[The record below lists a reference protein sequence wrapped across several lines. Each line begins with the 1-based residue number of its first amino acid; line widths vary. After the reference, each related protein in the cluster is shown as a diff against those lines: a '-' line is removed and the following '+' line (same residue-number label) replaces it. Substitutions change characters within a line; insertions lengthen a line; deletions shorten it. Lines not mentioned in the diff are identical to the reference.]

1 MSTGAEPLTLLAA
14 IMLVF
19 FIASLAWG
27 LLASAAQVEPRMC
40 QCLALVNALLAG
52 SLAAHGLRGHAP
64 ILLTYWGSDVMGIG
78 AIALLRAS
86 MPALNEPRLAWRSA
100 LAVVLVAAAGL
111 LALLPYQGDMRWAT
125 RLIFFSM
132 TVLTVMA
139 SADAWRQ
146 LRVHVDRRLATVLTG
161 PLFIISAMMLV
172 RLLESL
178 LWPGQTTDVLGNGDF
193 NLAWLWSTLVM
204 NLVLNATMGVLVM
217 TKLIL
222 RIQRLTRRDPLTE
235 VLNRRALSEA
245 IEVEHTR
252 LQRGR
257 SYALVMIDMDHFKRL
272 NDTLGHA
279 AGDAALK
286 RAVEVLSPCVRD
298 IDRFGRLGGEEFC
311 VLLPLTDLAGALLVA
326 ERMRH
331 NLEHS
336 NFEWAGKTW
345 PLTASFGIAEGLVT
359 DASADDVLRR
369 ADQGMYKAK
378 AQGRNLVQA
387 TEA

>member
-1 MSTGAEPLTLLAA
+1 MNTGSEPLTLLAA

-64 ILLTYWGSDVMGIG
+64 ALLTYWGSDVMGIA

-86 MPALNEPRLAWRSA
+86 MPALNAPRLAWRSA
-100 LAVVLVAAAGL
+100 LAVLLPAALV
-111 LALLPYQGDMRWAT
+111 LALLPYQGDMRWT
-125 RLIFFSM
+125 SRLIFFCM

-139 SADAWRQ
+139 SADAWQQ
-146 LRVHVDRRLATVLTG
+146 LRIHVNRKLATVLTG
-161 PLFIISAMMLV
+161 PLFFISAMMLA

-178 LWPGQTTDVLGNGDF
+178 LWPGQTTDVLGSGDF

-204 NLVLNATMGVLVM
+204 NLVVNATMGLLVM

-222 RIQRLTRRDPLTE
+222 RIQQLTRRDPLTE

-245 IEVEHTR
+245 IELEHTR

-257 SYALVMIDMDHFKRL
+257 SYALVMIDMDNFKRL

-311 VLLPLTDLAGALLVA
+311 MLLPLTDLAGALLVA

-345 PLTASFGIAEGLVT
+345 PLTASFGIAEGLAT

>member
-1 MSTGAEPLTLLAA
+1 MTAGSDPLTLLAA

-27 LLASAAQVEPRMC
+27 LLASAGQVEPHMC

-64 ILLTYWGSDVMGIG
+64 ALLSYWGSDVMGIG

-86 MPALNEPRLAWRSA
+86 MPALNAHRLAWRSA
-100 LAVVLVAAAGL
+100 LAVLLPAALV
-111 LALLPYQGDMRWAT
+111 LALLPYEGDMRWNS
-125 RLIFFSM
+125 RLIFLSM
-132 TVLTVMA
+132 TLLTVMA
-139 SADAWRQ
+139 SADAWQQ
-146 LRVHVDRRLATVLTG
+146 LRRHVNRRLTLVLTG
-161 PLFIISAMMLV
+161 PLFLISAMMLA

-178 LWPGQTTDVLGNGDF
+178 LRPGQTTDVLGSGDF
-193 NLAWLWSTLVM
+193 NLAWLWSTLIM
-204 NLVLNATMGVLVM
+204 NLVVNATMGLLVM

-222 RIQRLTRRDPLTE
+222 RIRRLTRHDPLTE

-257 SYALVMIDMDHFKRL
+257 SYALVMIDMDHFKHL

-336 NFEWAGKTW
+336 NFEWAGKNW
-345 PLTASFGIAEGLVT
+345 PLTASFGIAEGLAG

>member
-1 MSTGAEPLTLLAA
+1 MNAGSEPLTLLAA

-64 ILLTYWGSDVMGIG
+64 ALLTYWGSDVMGIA

-86 MPALNEPRLAWRSA
+86 MPALNAPRLAWRSA
-100 LAVVLVAAAGL
+100 LAVLLPAALV
-111 LALLPYQGDMRWAT
+111 LALLPYQGDMRWT
-125 RLIFFSM
+125 SRLIFFCM

-139 SADAWRQ
+139 SADAWQQ
-146 LRVHVDRRLATVLTG
+146 LRIHVNRKLATVLTG
-161 PLFIISAMMLV
+161 PLFFISAMMLA

-178 LWPGQTTDVLGNGDF
+178 LWPGQTTDVLGSGDF

-204 NLVLNATMGVLVM
+204 NLVVNATMGLLVM

-222 RIQRLTRRDPLTE
+222 RIQQLTRRDPLTE

-252 LQRGR
+252 LQRGH
-257 SYALVMIDMDHFKRL
+257 SYEMPAPTMCC
-272 NDTLGHA
+272 
-279 AGDAALK
+279 AALTK
-286 RAVEVLSPCVRD
+286 ACTRPRRRAAIWYRPPRPESPRPICWSASR
-298 IDRFGRLGGEEFC
+298 IR
-311 VLLPLTDLAGALLVA
+311 PP
-326 ERMRH
+326 
-331 NLEHS
+331 
-336 NFEWAGKTW
+336 W
-345 PLTASFGIAEGLVT
+345 PRWR
-359 DASADDVLRR
+359 ASA
-369 ADQGMYKAK
+369 A
-378 AQGRNLVQA
+378 
-387 TEA
+387 